1 MFRRSKKSSASDS
14 DGQPSESSTPDS
26 DAVQAQQ
33 PKGHATPS
41 RKDAQQQRKQ
51 TLKVP
56 TDPKAAKKAM
66 KQRNRESRAEARA
79 GLMAGEEKYLP
90 ARDQGPAKAFT
101 RDTIDSHRRLAEYF
115 VFVAV
120 GILIAGFMGGQAQ
133 GTISMIWFAV
143 TGGVV
148 LEVAWVLTRLNREL
162 KERWPDKADRKGC
175 LPYAAM
181 RQLQIRRL
189 RIPPPR
195 IKPGSDPIEP
205 KTSAKN
211 RGA

>member
-1 MFRRSKKSSASDS
+1 MFRRRSKEPATADQDGYATASSADQSDV
-14 DGQPSESSTPDS
+14 DH
-26 DAVQAQQ
+26 AQQ

-41 RKDAQQQRKQ
+41 RKDAEKQRKQ
-51 TLKVP
+51 ALKVP
-56 TDPKAAKKAM
+56 SDPKAAKKAM
-66 KQRNRESRAEARA
+66 KQRNRDSRAEARA

-90 ARDQGPAKAFT
+90 ARDQGPAKAFA
-101 RDTIDSHRRLAEYF
+101 RDYIDRRRRLAEFF
-115 VFVAV
+115 VFIAV
-120 GILIAGFMGGQAQ
+120 GILIAGFIGGQAQ
-133 GTISMIWFAV
+133 GTISMIWFVV

-148 LEVAWVLTRLNREL
+148 LEIAWILTRLNREL
-162 KERWPDKADRKGC
+162 KERWPEKSDRKGC

-205 KTSAKN
+205 KSSAKKS
-211 RGA
+211 

>member
-1 MFRRSKKSSASDS
+1 MFRRRSKDSSTADTGGQSPTSSAV
-14 DGQPSESSTPDS
+14 ES
-26 DAVQAQQ
+26 DAGKAQQ

-41 RKDAQQQRKQ
+41 RKGAEQQRKKA
-51 TLKVP
+51 LKVP
-56 TDPKAAKKAM
+56 SDPKAAKKAM
-66 KQRNRESRAEARA
+66 KQRKRDARAEARA
-79 GLMAGEEKYLP
+79 GLMAGDEKHLP

-101 RDTIDSHRRLAEYF
+101 RDTIDSRRRLAEFF

-120 GILIAGFMGGQAQ
+120 GILIAGFIGGQAQ
-133 GTISMIWFAV
+133 GTISMIWFTV

-148 LEVAWVLTRLNREL
+148 LEIAWVLTRLNREL
-162 KERWPDKADRKGC
+162 KERWPEKSDRKGC
-175 LPYAAM
+175 LPYATM

-211 RGA
+211 N

>member
-1 MFRRSKKSSASDS
+1 MFRRRSKEPSSADQE
-14 DGQPSESSTPDS
+14 GQSTSTSAVESG
-26 DAVQAQQ
+26 AGQAQQ

-41 RKDAQQQRKQ
+41 RKDAEQHRKQ

-56 TDPKAAKKAM
+56 SDPKAAKKAM
-66 KQRNRESRAEARA
+66 KQRNRDARAEARA
-79 GLMAGEEKYLP
+79 GLMAGDERYLP
-90 ARDQGPAKAFT
+90 ARDQGAAKAFT
-101 RDTIDSHRRLAEYF
+101 RDTIDSRRRLAEYF

-120 GILIAGFMGGQAQ
+120 GILIAGFIGGQAQ
-133 GTISMIWFAV
+133 GTISIIWFVV

-148 LEVAWVLTRLNREL
+148 LEVAWILTRLNREL
-162 KERWPDKADRKGC
+162 KERWPEKSDRKGC

-195 IKPGSDPIEP
+195 IKPGSDP
-205 KTSAKN
+205 S
-211 RGA
+211 

>member
-1 MFRRSKKSSASDS
+1 MFRRRSKDSSSADPDGESTANPVADS
-14 DGQPSESSTPDS
+14 GVTE
-26 DAVQAQQ
+26 AQQ

-41 RKDAQQQRKQ
+41 RKEAEKQRKQ
-51 TLKVP
+51 ALKVP
-56 TDPKAAKKAM
+56 SDPKAAKKAM
-66 KQRNRESRAEARA
+66 KQRNKESRAEARA

-90 ARDQGPAKAFT
+90 ARDQGPAKAYT
-101 RDTIDSHRRLAEYF
+101 RDTIDSRRRLAEFF
-115 VFVAV
+115 VFIAV

-133 GTISMIWFAV
+133 GTISAIWFIV

-148 LEVAWVLTRLNREL
+148 LEIAWILTRLNREL
-162 KERWPDKADRKGC
+162 KERWPEKADRKGC

-195 IKPGSDPIEP
+195 IKPGGDPNEP
-205 KTSAKN
+205 KSSAKN
-211 RGA
+211 K